1 MGIYL
6 NKGAK
11 AGFCSRNRASRGR
24 LGIWAA
30 SPGGASRRN
39 QSIRNTV
46 ALEPLD
52 LIQICSRVN
61 YGGVPP
67 SFSTMGVGMVS
78 FGVQRPFGRQKVHRV
93 EVFALESIPRSLALG
108 LDVVRN

>member
-1 MGIYL
+1 MWQVGDL
-6 NKGAK
+6 
-11 AGFCSRNRASRGR
+11 GR
-24 LGIWAA
+24 FP
-30 SPGGASRRN
+30 PGGLKEESVYPQHSR
-39 QSIRNTV
+39 TG
-46 ALEPLD
+46 APGFDPDLLESQL
-52 LIQICSRVN
+52 R
-61 YGGVPP
+61 GVPP